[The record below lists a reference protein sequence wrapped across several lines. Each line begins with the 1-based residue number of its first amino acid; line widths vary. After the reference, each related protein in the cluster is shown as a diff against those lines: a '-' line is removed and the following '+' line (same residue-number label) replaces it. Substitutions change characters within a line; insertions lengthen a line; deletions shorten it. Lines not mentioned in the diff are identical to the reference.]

1 MPLETRFGARVA
13 TTRIISVCKSVSH
26 GEDGLNARAF
36 NVSIPMRECLFVQG
50 ANARFSNVV
59 ITIEVSTQ
67 QQPK

>member
-1 MPLETRFGARVA
+1 MVRMALT
-13 TTRIISVCKSVSH
+13 
-26 GEDGLNARAF
+26 RAF

-59 ITIEVSTQ
+59 VTIEVSTQ